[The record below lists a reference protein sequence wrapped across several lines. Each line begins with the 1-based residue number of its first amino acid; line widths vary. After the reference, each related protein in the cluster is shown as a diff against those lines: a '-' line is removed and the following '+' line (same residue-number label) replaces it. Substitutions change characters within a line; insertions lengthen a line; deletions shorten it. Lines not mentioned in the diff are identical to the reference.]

1 MEFQYKEAG
10 MRVNLPYGM
19 LDISS
24 DKDFGFNPS
33 ELMVA
38 SIVGNSAT
46 VFMKVLE
53 EQRVKVD
60 DISVRTEISRNSKEA
75 DSIDKISI
83 YYVIKGKNLSDDML
97 YKHLANARKKCSMIR
112 SVESS
117 IEIKESIESIELS
130 I

>member
-19 LDISS
+19 LNISS
-24 DKDFGFNPS
+24 DEDFGFQPS

-38 SIVGNSAT
+38 SIAGNSAS

-60 DISVRTEISRNSKEA
+60 DIFIRTEITSNPEETDRIE
-75 DSIDKISI
+75 KINI
-83 YYVIKGKNLSDDML
+83 HYVIKGKNLSDDKL
-97 YKHLANARKKCSMIR
+97 YKHLAVARKKCSMIR

-117 IEIKESIESIELS
+117 IEIEESIESIELS